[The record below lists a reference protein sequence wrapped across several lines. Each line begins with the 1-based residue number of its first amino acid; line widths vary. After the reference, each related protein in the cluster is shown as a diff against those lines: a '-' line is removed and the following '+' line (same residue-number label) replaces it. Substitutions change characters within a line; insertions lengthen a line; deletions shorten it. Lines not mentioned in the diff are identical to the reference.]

1 MAQARDDC
9 SRCYWSAPVTFWAVV
24 AAAFAL
30 LRAPFA
36 VALVLLAAAQ
46 QDDGPDGS
54 GEQLRLSFVDRAKRP
69 GAFYVADHD
78 GERFVRP
85 ALAPAQV
92 AHGMLIRCVAGKME
106 ATEPLDGDDAAGCQH
121 LDAAFDDGIALL
133 ACGAHSGGDSVAP
146 FPRIGACLD
155 LFTPSDVRAAGEA
168 RIGLRMEAPV
178 GGVGVFCRACGAH
191 GECIH

>member
-1 MAQARDDC
+1 M
-9 SRCYWSAPVTFWAVV
+9 
-24 AAAFAL
+24 
-30 LRAPFA
+30 
-36 VALVLLAAAQ
+36 LAAAQ

-155 LFTPSDVRAAGEA
+155 LFTPSDVRAAGET